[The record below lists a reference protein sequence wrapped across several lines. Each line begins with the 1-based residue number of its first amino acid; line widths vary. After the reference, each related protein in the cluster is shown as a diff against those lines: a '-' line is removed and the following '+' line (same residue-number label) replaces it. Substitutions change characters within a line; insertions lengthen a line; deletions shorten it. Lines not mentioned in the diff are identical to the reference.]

1 MRWLRNAL
9 LSAAILGGAVAAAFA
24 GGIPLMP
31 STPTFNEPS
40 QLVNTINTL
49 INQLQGGP
57 GYTGTP
63 QITGVGG
70 YCTAGG
76 ATPQVCNAQRGQIA
90 WTTAPPTTTGS
101 TVTYVITNSLV
112 SAASNCTAQWVT
124 AGTAGSALAVA
135 TVVPSAGS
143 LSVVAMNA
151 GTTTNA
157 VATGTMSFNCT
168 N

>member
-1 MRWLRNAL
+1 MRWLRKAL
-9 LSAAILGGAVAAAFA
+9 LSAAFLGGAVAAAFA

-70 YCTAGG
+70 LCTASG
-76 ATPQVCNAQRGQIA
+76 ASPQTCNAQRMAIA
-90 WTTAPPTTTGS
+90 FTGITIAATDTTQTFVINNS
-101 TVTYVITNSLV
+101 QVT
-112 SAASNCTAQWVT
+112 AASLCFAQWQT
-124 AGTAGSALAVA
+124 AFTAGSAVGVA

-143 LSVVAMNA
+143 LSILSTNTAA
-151 GTTTNA
+151 TTNA
-157 VATGTMSFNCT
+157 VTTGTLAVNCV